1 MAKKCPNCNSSKIAA
16 RYNLHGSGTK
26 YWFCYDCGNV
36 FKRTSM
42 TSSQRGK
49 FGVVFAARSQ
59 RGKFGL

>member
-1 MAKKCPNCNSSKIAA
+1 MGKKCPNCNSSKIAA

-49 FGVVFAARSQ
+49 FG
-59 RGKFGL
+59 L